1 MRITRFLLGRLGALL
16 GLLLMLSLL
25 LFVLQEISGADPVD
39 ATMQRAS
46 EEAKAAKRAELGLD
60 DPAIARYVRYVG
72 DLVQLDFGTSF
83 RTKHAVV
90 TDIASYLPQT
100 VELVVVAILLT
111 LALALLFSVSSVL
124 RWPGSSVFRTVLFV
138 GSTAPTFVLGIFGLL
153 LFYQELHWLPG
164 AGSLSDPDSVPDGTG
179 FMFTHA
185 VTHLDPG
192 LAWDVLS
199 HMLMPAT
206 ALAIGPALAIGR
218 VLRSSIETTL
228 DSDFVR
234 TARAKGLT
242 EWGGVAQACAAELR
256 QRRPVDDR
264 PLHGLDVRRRPCHR
278 VGLQP
283 DRARLL
289 PWPEPGCVGLPGG
302 RGGDVRARRDL
313 HRDQHRRRH
322 PAGRRRSADRGV
334 MRSGEVLM

>member
-90 TDIASYLPQT
+90 TDIATYLPQT

-164 AGSLSDPDSVPDGTG
+164 AGSLSDPDAVPDGTG

-242 EWGGVAQACAAELR
+242 EWDVLLRHVLRNSANGALSMTGLYMASMFAGVLVIESVFSRTGLGSYLGQSLGASDFPAVAGVTFVLAAIYIVINTVVDILQGVADPRIA
-256 QRRPVDDR
+256 V
-264 PLHGLDVRRRPCHR
+264 
-278 VGLQP
+278 
-283 DRARLL
+283 
-289 PWPEPGCVGLPGG
+289 
-302 RGGDVRARRDL
+302 
-313 HRDQHRRRH
+313 
-322 PAGRRRSADRGV
+322 
-334 MRSGEVLM
+334 